1 MNNDQILKTL
11 LANIFNIE
19 INSINNDSSVDTIEN
34 WDSLNHLK
42 LVLAIEQEF
51 NVSFTAEQS
60 VEILNLPLI
69 RMTLEEH
76 GIKF

>member
-1 MNNDQILKTL
+1 MNNDQRLKTL